1 MVNIIV
7 SEDGSPKWFGLPEAW
22 EYALN
27 ARFDEPNFLKQYPDV
42 ALRTLMIEA
51 KQQVEG
57 LRPFQEYADLLKE
70 ACPVIRKN
78 PKQKYKALG
87 KIGSGGFGSV
97 FKVKRI

>member
-42 ALRTLMIEA
+42 ALRTLLIEA
-51 KQQVEG
+51 K
-57 LRPFQEYADLLKE
+57 
-70 ACPVIRKN
+70 
-78 PKQKYKALG
+78 
-87 KIGSGGFGSV
+87 
-97 FKVKRI
+97 